1 MRRNEKFLTAMA
13 AAFMTTAAVS
23 FSSMAAVDTDFHRFV
38 VGTIIN
44 GVPVSGMTT
53 ADAEAYIEGYFNGGY
68 TLEIEDTEGVRE
80 AITDTS
86 IGYTVDVTGDLEAIL
101 KEENDGGRVSGPGVE
116 HRYTVDAELKYDEA
130 ALRALLE
137 NMAFVKNAS
146 PTSDAY
152 ITPYEEGKAFS
163 IVPEV
168 QGTEIDMDKLMAAVK
183 DALNSQT
190 RLLKVENLD
199 CYKTIQVTADNADL
213 NQMCANLNRYKDI
226 NITYVFG
233 DQQEILPGLEAV
245 KWIDG
250 VSGSTVQVNQQKV
263 AEYVKYLADKY
274 DTYGKPHTFIS
285 TSGRQV
291 SVNGDYG
298 WQINQAEEAV
308 ALTRMVQ
315 NGTNQTREPAY
326 SRTAASRTGNDFGTT
341 YVEVDMGLQHIYM
354 YENGTLIA
362 EAPIVTG
369 NVAKGWT
376 TPEGLYTLY
385 YKERDRVLRG
395 PKRADGTYSY
405 ESPVSYWMP
414 FNGGIGLHD
423 ASWRGKFGGEI
434 YKNNGSHG
442 CINIPPKTAAVIYE
456 HVYKGIPIL
465 CFYCL
470 LYTSPSP
477 RDS

>member
-285 TSGRQV
+285 TSGRPV

-465 CFYCL
+465 CFY
-470 LYTSPSP
+470 
-477 RDS
+477 

>member
-199 CYKTIQVTADNADL
+199 CYKTIQVTAVNADL

-274 DTYGKPHTFIS
+274 DTYGKPHTFTS

-465 CFYCL
+465 CFY
-470 LYTSPSP
+470 
-477 RDS
+477 

>member
-1 MRRNEKFLTAMA
+1 
-13 AAFMTTAAVS
+13 
-23 FSSMAAVDTDFHRFV
+23 MAAVDTDFHRFV

-152 ITPYEEGKAFS
+152 ISPYEEGKAFS

-274 DTYGKPHTFIS
+274 DTYGKPHTFTS

-465 CFYCL
+465 CFY
-470 LYTSPSP
+470 
-477 RDS
+477 

>member
-1 MRRNEKFLTAMA
+1 MRRNEKLLAVMA
-13 AAFMTTAAVS
+13 AALMTTAAVS
-23 FSSMAAVDTDFHRFV
+23 FQAMAAVDTDFHRFV

-68 TLEIEDTEGVRE
+68 SLEIEDTEGVRE
-80 AITDTS
+80 VITDTS

-116 HRYTVDAELKYDEA
+116 HRYTVDAVLKYDEA
-130 ALRALLE
+130 ALRALLK

-183 DALNSQT
+183 EALNSQT

-199 CYKTIQVTADNADL
+199 CYKTVQVTSDNADL

-250 VSGSTVQVNQQKV
+250 VSGSAIQVNQQKV

-274 DTYGKPHTFIS
+274 DTYGKSHTFTS

-369 NVAKGWT
+369 NVSRGWT

-423 ASWRGKFGGEI
+423 ANWRGKFGGEI

-442 CINIPPKTAAVIYE
+442 CINIPPKTAAVIFE
-456 HVYKGIPIL
+456 HAYKGIPIL
-465 CFYCL
+465 CFY
-470 LYTSPSP
+470 
-477 RDS
+477 

>member
-291 SVNGDYG
+291 SENGDYG

-465 CFYCL
+465 CFY
-470 LYTSPSP
+470 
-477 RDS
+477 

>member
-274 DTYGKPHTFIS
+274 DTYGKPHTFTS

-315 NGTNQTREPAY
+315 NGTNQTREPAF

-465 CFYCL
+465 CFY
-470 LYTSPSP
+470 
-477 RDS
+477 

>member
-130 ALRALLE
+130 ALLALLE

-183 DALNSQT
+183 EALNSQT

-199 CYKTIQVTADNADL
+199 CYKTVQVTSDNADL

-250 VSGSTVQVNQQKV
+250 VSGSAIQVNQQKV

-274 DTYGKPHTFIS
+274 DTYGKPHTFTS

-369 NVAKGWT
+369 NVSRGWT

-423 ASWRGKFGGEI
+423 ANWRGKFGGEI

-442 CINIPPKTAAVIYE
+442 CINIPPKTAAVIFE
-456 HVYKGIPIL
+456 HAYKGIPIL
-465 CFYCL
+465 CFY
-470 LYTSPSP
+470 
-477 RDS
+477 

>member
-199 CYKTIQVTADNADL
+199 CYKTIQVTVDNADL

-274 DTYGKPHTFIS
+274 DTYGKPHTFTS

-465 CFYCL
+465 CFY
-470 LYTSPSP
+470 
-477 RDS
+477 

>member
-116 HRYTVDAELKYDEA
+116 HRYTVDAVLKYDEA

-168 QGTEIDMDKLMAAVK
+168 QGTEIDMDKLMAEVK

-274 DTYGKPHTFIS
+274 DTYGKPHTFTS

-442 CINIPPKTAAVIYE
+442 CINIPPKTAAVIFE
-456 HVYKGIPIL
+456 HAYKGIPIL
-465 CFYCL
+465 CFY
-470 LYTSPSP
+470 
-477 RDS
+477 

>member
-116 HRYTVDAELKYDEA
+116 HRYMVDAELKYDEA

-274 DTYGKPHTFIS
+274 DTYGKPHTFTS

-465 CFYCL
+465 CFY
-470 LYTSPSP
+470 
-477 RDS
+477 

>member
-190 RLLKVENLD
+190 RLLKGENLD

-274 DTYGKPHTFIS
+274 DTYGKPHTFTS

-465 CFYCL
+465 CFY
-470 LYTSPSP
+470 
-477 RDS
+477 

>member
-116 HRYTVDAELKYDEA
+116 HRYTVDAVLKYDEA

-274 DTYGKPHTFIS
+274 DTYGKPHTFTS

-341 YVEVDMGLQHIYM
+341 YVEVDMGLQHIYI

-465 CFYCL
+465 CFY
-470 LYTSPSP
+470 
-477 RDS
+477 

>member
-274 DTYGKPHTFIS
+274 DTYGKPHTFTS

-414 FNGGIGLHD
+414 FNGGSGLHD

-465 CFYCL
+465 CFY
-470 LYTSPSP
+470 
-477 RDS
+477 

>member
-163 IVPEV
+163 IVPED

-465 CFYCL
+465 CFY
-470 LYTSPSP
+470 
-477 RDS
+477 

>member
-1 MRRNEKFLTAMA
+1 MRRNEKLLVVMA

-23 FSSMAAVDTDFHRFV
+23 FQAMAAVDTDFHRFV

-80 AITDTS
+80 VITDTS

-116 HRYTVDAELKYDEA
+116 HRYTVDAVLKYDEA

-183 DALNSQT
+183 EALNSQT
-190 RLLKVENLD
+190 QLLKVENLD
-199 CYKTIQVTADNADL
+199 CYKTVQITSDNADL

-250 VSGSTVQVNQQKV
+250 VSGSAIQVNQQKV

-274 DTYGKPHTFIS
+274 DTYGKPHTFTS

-442 CINIPPKTAAVIYE
+442 CINIPPKTAAVIFE
-456 HVYKGIPIL
+456 HAYKGIPIL
-465 CFYCL
+465 CFY
-470 LYTSPSP
+470 
-477 RDS
+477 

>member
-80 AITDTS
+80 VITDTS
-86 IGYTVDVTGDLEAIL
+86 IGYAVDVTGDLEAIL

-116 HRYTVDAELKYDEA
+116 HRYTVDAVLKYDEA

-274 DTYGKPHTFIS
+274 DTYGKPHTFTS

-423 ASWRGKFGGEI
+423 ANWRGKFGGEI

-465 CFYCL
+465 CFY
-470 LYTSPSP
+470 
-477 RDS
+477 

>member
-274 DTYGKPHTFIS
+274 DTYGKPHTFTS

-308 ALTRMVQ
+308 ALTRMV
-315 NGTNQTREPAY
+315 QTREPAY

-465 CFYCL
+465 CFY
-470 LYTSPSP
+470 
-477 RDS
+477 

>member
-274 DTYGKPHTFIS
+274 DTYGKPHTFTS

-423 ASWRGKFGGEI
+423 ANWRGKFGGEI

-442 CINIPPKTAAVIYE
+442 CINIPPKTAAVIFE
-456 HVYKGIPIL
+456 HAYKGIPIL
-465 CFYCL
+465 CFY
-470 LYTSPSP
+470 
-477 RDS
+477 

>member
-274 DTYGKPHTFIS
+274 DTYGKPHTFTS

-376 TPEGLYTLY
+376 TPEELYTLY

-465 CFYCL
+465 CFY
-470 LYTSPSP
+470 
-477 RDS
+477 

>member
-274 DTYGKPHTFIS
+274 DTYGKPHTFTS

-423 ASWRGKFGGEI
+423 ASWRGNFGAEI

-465 CFYCL
+465 CFY
-470 LYTSPSP
+470 
-477 RDS
+477 

>member
-53 ADAEAYIEGYFNGGY
+53 AGAEAYIEGYFNGGY

-274 DTYGKPHTFIS
+274 DTYGKPHTFTS

-465 CFYCL
+465 CFY
-470 LYTSPSP
+470 
-477 RDS
+477 

>member
-274 DTYGKPHTFIS
+274 DTYGKPHTFTS

-456 HVYKGIPIL
+456 HGYKGIPIL
-465 CFYCL
+465 CFY
-470 LYTSPSP
+470 
-477 RDS
+477 

>member
-274 DTYGKPHTFIS
+274 DTYGKPHTFTS

-326 SRTAASRTGNDFGTT
+326 SRIAASRTGNDFGTT

-465 CFYCL
+465 CFY
-470 LYTSPSP
+470 
-477 RDS
+477 

>member
-250 VSGSTVQVNQQKV
+250 VSGTTVQVNQQKV

-274 DTYGKPHTFIS
+274 DTYGKPHTFTS

-465 CFYCL
+465 CFY
-470 LYTSPSP
+470 
-477 RDS
+477 

>member
-274 DTYGKPHTFIS
+274 DTYGKPHTFTS

-442 CINIPPKTAAVIYE
+442 CINIPPKSAAVIYE

-465 CFYCL
+465 CFY
-470 LYTSPSP
+470 
-477 RDS
+477 

>member
-199 CYKTIQVTADNADL
+199 CYKTIQVTSDNADL

-250 VSGSTVQVNQQKV
+250 VSGPTVQVNQQKV

-274 DTYGKPHTFIS
+274 DTYGKPHTS

-369 NVAKGWT
+369 NVSRGWT

-423 ASWRGKFGGEI
+423 ANWRGKFGGEI

-442 CINIPPKTAAVIYE
+442 CINIPPKTAAVIFE
-456 HVYKGIPIL
+456 HAYKGIPIL
-465 CFYCL
+465 CFY
-470 LYTSPSP
+470 
-477 RDS
+477 

>member
-274 DTYGKPHTFIS
+274 DTYGKPHTFTS

-423 ASWRGKFGGEI
+423 ASWRGKFGGYI

-465 CFYCL
+465 CFY
-470 LYTSPSP
+470 
-477 RDS
+477 

>member
-274 DTYGKPHTFIS
+274 DTYGKPHTFTS

-385 YKERDRVLRG
+385 YKVWDRVLRG

-465 CFYCL
+465 CFY
-470 LYTSPSP
+470 
-477 RDS
+477 

>member
-213 NQMCANLNRYKDI
+213 NQLCANLNRYKDI

-465 CFYCL
+465 CFY
-470 LYTSPSP
+470 
-477 RDS
+477 